1 MSYSV
6 CVLMAI
12 DAWDRRGKMTSSA
25 MSIWFKERTVSQGE
39 EGYSEANSAWVDQY
53 DVSPI

>member
-12 DAWDRRGKMTSSA
+12 DAWGRG
-25 MSIWFKERTVSQGE
+25 GE
-39 EGYSEANSAWVDQY
+39 NDQFSNVY
-53 DVSPI
+53 MVQRENRIPGGRGVILKPICLG